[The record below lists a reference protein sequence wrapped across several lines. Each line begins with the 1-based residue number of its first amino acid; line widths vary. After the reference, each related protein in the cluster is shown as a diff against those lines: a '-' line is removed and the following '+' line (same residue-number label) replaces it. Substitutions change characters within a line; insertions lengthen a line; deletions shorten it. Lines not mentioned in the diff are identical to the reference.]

1 MQISFQTQ
9 GACFFAEF
17 NRGQTAN
24 EILKNLPIDSKVSRW
39 GDEIYFETSIT
50 AACQDATSDVAVGD
64 VAYWPEGRCICVFF
78 GPTPA
83 SKADKPV
90 PATPVVIIGKTATS
104 PDELRKIQAGNSI
117 RVMPVQEGPAAP
129 SYDKA
134 AQFERKLNQSEID
147 VLVQQLLANK
157 ARTQSA

>member
-9 GACFFAEF
+9 SSCFFAEF
-17 NRGQTAN
+17 NRCQVTD
-24 EILKNLPIDSKVSRW
+24 EILKHLPIDSKVSRW
-39 GDEIYFETSIT
+39 GDEIYFETSI
-50 AACQDATSDVAVGD
+50 AASCQEATSDVNIGD
-64 VAYWPEGRCICVFF
+64 VAYWPEGKCICVFF

-117 RVMPVQEGPAAP
+117 RIMPVQEGQAAP

-134 AQFERKLNQSEID
+134 AQFERKLSQPEID
-147 VLVQQLLANK
+147 VLVQQLLAEK
-157 ARTQSA
+157 